1 MDINIPNLSYNM
13 SYDIPLIGVI
23 IVVFLMTTLY
33 LEKSDIC
40 NIGLAS
46 IVGNTSLNI
55 IIVLLAISFIVL
67 AVLLFNDRINIDT
80 LFR

>member
-1 MDINIPNLSYNM
+1 MDIFNKPLADI
-13 SYDIPLIGVI
+13 SYDIPLIGII

-55 IIVLLAISFIVL
+55 IIALLVIAFVVLTI
-67 AVLLFNDRINIDT
+67 LLFNNSDIVDT